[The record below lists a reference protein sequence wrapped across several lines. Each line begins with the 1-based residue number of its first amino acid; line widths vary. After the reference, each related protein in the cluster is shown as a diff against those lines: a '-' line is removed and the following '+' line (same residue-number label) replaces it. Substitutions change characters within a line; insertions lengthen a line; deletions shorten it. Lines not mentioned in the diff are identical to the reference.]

1 MISVDLVSDPVCPWC
16 WLGLRY
22 WRAART
28 LTPEI
33 EVETVFRPYQLDPA
47 VPQAGVPYA
56 AYMRSKFS
64 GEHSDRYKAMR
75 THLEEAGPE
84 VGIVFNFDEIE
95 IRPNTLDAHR
105 LIRWAQGQGLAED
118 MTDALH
124 RAFFEER
131 RNLADRTELAQI
143 AGEVGLD
150 RDIIAD
156 LLASDRDADAVMRE
170 EQFYRSLGVQG
181 VPCFIFNGRF
191 AVSGAEAPEQLAM
204 AIKKAAD
211 MPPPPDAGDHV

>member
-22 WRAART
+22 WKTARA
-28 LTPEI
+28 LTPSI

-47 VPQAGVPYA
+47 IPQSGKPYA
-56 AYMRSKFS
+56 AYMKSKFS

-75 THLEEAGPE
+75 QHLEAAGPG
-84 VGIVFNFDEIE
+84 VGIVFNFDAIE

-105 LIRWAQGQGLAED
+105 LIRWAHGQGLAED

-124 RAFFEER
+124 KAFFEER
-131 RNLADRTELAQI
+131 RNLVDRTELAEI

-150 RDIIAD
+150 RDIVAD
-156 LLASDRDADAVMRE
+156 LLASDRDAQEVLRE

-191 AVSGAEAPEQLAM
+191 AVSGAEAPENLAS

-211 MPPPPDAGDHV
+211 APPLADA

>member
-22 WRAART
+22 WQAART
-28 LTPEI
+28 LVPEI
-33 EVETVFRPYQLDPA
+33 EVETVFRPFQLDPSI
-47 VPQAGVPYA
+47 PQAGRPYA
-56 AYMRSKFS
+56 AYMKSKFS

-75 THLEEAGPE
+75 AHLEEAGPQ

-95 IRPNTLDAHR
+95 VRPNTLDAHR
-105 LIRWAQGQGLAED
+105 LIRWAQGQGLAEE

-124 RAFFEER
+124 RAFFEQH
-131 RNLADRTELAQI
+131 RNLADRTELTEI
-143 AGEVGLD
+143 AGEAGLNK
-150 RDIIAD
+150 DIVAD
-156 LLASDRDADAVMRE
+156 LLASTKDADAVMQE

-191 AVSGAEAPEQLAM
+191 AVSGAETPEQLSA
-204 AIKKAAD
+204 AIKTAAD
-211 MPPPPDAGDHV
+211 TPPAPDA